1 MPKFVTVK
9 KAENERQQA
18 AQYLKTSL
26 VYPSALMGLI
36 GLVFGYGGVI
46 YLMIRGRPMVELLTT
61 SLILLSSG
69 LLLGLLQALYQHYL
83 FRSHQEVFSDR
94 IHRSKLRLSGRVK
107 KIGDPVRAEHK
118 GRWAIP
124 YIYLAGWAGFVSLV
138 ILHAEKLN
146 YFSAIF
152 LVLAGFHN
160 ARFFYLKR
168 LIPQK

>member
-1 MPKFVTVK
+1 MPKFITVK

-36 GLVFGYGGVI
+36 GLVLGYGGVI
-46 YLMIRGRPMVELLTT
+46 YLMIIGKPMMELLSA
-61 SLILLSSG
+61 SLVLLTSG
-69 LLLGLLQALYQHYL
+69 LLLGLLQAFYQHYL
-83 FRSHQEVFSDR
+83 FRSHHEVFSDR
-94 IHRSKLRLSGRVK
+94 VHRNKLRMSGQVK
-107 KIGDPVRAEHK
+107 KIGDPVTAKHT
-118 GRWAIP
+118 GRWAVP
-124 YIYLAGWAGFVSLV
+124 YIYLIGWAGFVSLV

-146 YFSAIF
+146 YFSSIF

-168 LIPQK
+168 LIPKK